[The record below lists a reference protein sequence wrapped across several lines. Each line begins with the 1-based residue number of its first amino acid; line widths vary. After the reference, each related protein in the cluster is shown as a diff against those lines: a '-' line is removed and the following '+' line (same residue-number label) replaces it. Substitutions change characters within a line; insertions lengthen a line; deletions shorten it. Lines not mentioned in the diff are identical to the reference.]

1 METTS
6 DAAEG
11 ARYVVIGLGGV
22 GGVVLRWLV
31 PYLHTLQEP
40 ATVLVVD
47 GDDFEDRNRARM
59 WFEEIGPKATVLACE
74 LAQVYGDRVTLIP
87 VPDYVTPENVAEL
100 IGEGDIV
107 FCLPD
112 NHFTRR
118 VVELRCGE
126 LRDVALFCGGND
138 GIENGKTGTFGNVQ
152 VYLRSNGRDL
162 TNPIS
167 RFHPEIETP
176 ADRGPG
182 AAGCAAQL
190 TSAPQLAFT
199 NLAVASALLGSFYA
213 WRCGKLGWE
222 EAYLDL
228 LLGRQ
233 VPVRREVTPPSSDA
247 PSP

>member
-40 ATVLVVD
+40 
-47 GDDFEDRNRARM
+47 
-59 WFEEIGPKATVLACE
+59 ATVLACE